1 MMIGIDSK
9 EWNEIIHSIG
19 DEADKFI
26 KDYEAMP
33 ETVIWNWYVA
43 EEVAKKILKEKL
55 IINENCVAEILRMR
69 KVGDGPH
76 GDLEEVWS
84 DFEKYIKEMNDE
96 C

>member
-9 EWNEIIHSIG
+9 EWNEIIYSIG

-26 KDYEAMP
+26 RDYEAIP
-33 ETVIWNWYVA
+33 EDVIWNWYVA
-43 EEVAKKILKEKL
+43 EEVALKIFKEKL
-55 IINENCVAEILRMR
+55 IIDEDCVAEILRMR

-84 DFEKYIKEMNDE
+84 SFKKYIKEMNDE
-96 C
+96 

>member
-1 MMIGIDSK
+1 MIGIDSK

-55 IINENCVAEILRMR
+55 IIDEDCVAEILRMR
-69 KVGDGPH
+69 KAGDGSH
-76 GDLEEVWS
+76 GDLEEGWS
-84 DFEKYIKEMNDE
+84 SFKKYIKEMNDE